1 MQREVRV
8 KRGKILQTLLG
19 PATRTPLTPGQRRL
33 AAHAH
38 MHKRR
43 ERGSA
48 VAMRDASC
56 DVHAISLVSILRRCI
71 TLYQEGLDNVIINPR
86 NSAQRQPNAKWDS
99 KPCHVDQS
107 KC

>member
-38 MHKRR
+38 MHKRAR
-43 ERGSA
+43 ERG
-48 VAMRDASC
+48 R
-56 DVHAISLVSILRRCI
+56 HAISLVSILRRCI

>member
-8 KRGKILQTLLG
+8 KRAKILQTLLG
-19 PATRTPLTPGQRRL
+19 PATRRRAGGPRP
-33 AAHAH
+33 AAT
-38 MHKRR
+38 RTR

-48 VAMRDASC
+48 VAIRDATS
-56 DVHAISLVSILRRCI
+56 HAISLVSILRRCI

-86 NSAQRQPNAKWDS
+86 HSAQRQPNAKWDS